1 MQFSLAIN
9 MERGDAVT
17 DMREV
22 AAHTLAM
29 VQMAEAAGF
38 GIVWITEHHAI
49 EQNISPAPFQLM
61 AFLAAH
67 TSRIRLGSAVAVA
80 PYWHPVKLAGEAAL
94 FDLLSNGRLEF
105 GIGRGAYQREFD
117 IMAAGIPQ
125 REGGAYMQEMLPV
138 LKALWQG
145 DFAHDGRYWSFPIAT
160 SVPKPLQQPYPPLWV
175 AARDPATYD
184 WAVANGC
191 NIQSWAI
198 ARPFSEVELYKRQ
211 FETAAAKHP
220 ELPRP
225 KFLTMRWS
233 AVYTDPDGW
242 DIPVK
247 AIIRRGAQ
255 FENLFKN
262 LGGVTDGFPHQID
275 LASIENRAEYQPA
288 ALCENLMFGT
298 PRQVIAKLDRYR
310 ELGVDDFCYSTSYG
324 LPMAF
329 QKRSLRLF
337 IDEVMP
343 AFA

>member
-29 VQMAEAAGF
+29 VQMAEAGGF

-125 REGGAYMQEMLPV
+125 REGAAYMQEMLPV
-138 LKALWQG
+138 LKAG
-145 DFAHDGRYWSFPIAT
+145 
-160 SVPKPLQQPYPPLWV
+160 
-175 AARDPATYD
+175 
-184 WAVANGC
+184 
-191 NIQSWAI
+191 
-198 ARPFSEVELYKRQ
+198 
-211 FETAAAKHP
+211 
-220 ELPRP
+220 
-225 KFLTMRWS
+225 
-233 AVYTDPDGW
+233 
-242 DIPVK
+242 
-247 AIIRRGAQ
+247 
-255 FENLFKN
+255 
-262 LGGVTDGFPHQID
+262 
-275 LASIENRAEYQPA
+275 
-288 ALCENLMFGT
+288 
-298 PRQVIAKLDRYR
+298 
-310 ELGVDDFCYSTSYG
+310 
-324 LPMAF
+324 
-329 QKRSLRLF
+329 
-337 IDEVMP
+337 
-343 AFA
+343 